1 MNSRGFKLYRAY
13 SISFNSSNVDF
24 FCSGVEFWKTASKF
38 RKRERKSS
46 SCVHV
51 LHKTWHQ
58 VFSRR
63 SRAVTAKKCTKKPD
77 ARAELLFCQE
87 WKPIDF
93 CRSHWRRR
101 RRLQNQSLISWTDAI
116 QLTLTLK
123 MTTALGCRNVSH
135 CQHQQ
140 LYSGL
145 RSPGRS
151 YSIKVL
157 ISHYV
162 KKFKVNRQKPSY
174 YKT

>member
-1 MNSRGFKLYRAY
+1 MKASLKKWIRAASNFIALIPSRSIRQMLTFFVLELNSKRLYR
-13 SISFNSSNVDF
+13 SS
-24 FCSGVEFWKTASKF
+24 GKK
-38 RKRERKSS
+38 KRKSS

-101 RRLQNQSLISWTDAI
+101 RRLQNQSLISWTDVI

-123 MTTALGCRNVSH
+123 VVGTSVTVNINSSCIQDYLHPDDHTQSRYLFPITSR
-135 CQHQQ
+135 
-140 LYSGL
+140 SL
-145 RSPGRS
+145 RLTDKN
-151 YSIKVL
+151 IL
-157 ISHYV
+157 
-162 KKFKVNRQKPSY
+162 
-174 YKT
+174 